1 MLRALI
7 VVLSVFSLRPTLA
20 RADAPKAE
28 PAPCKKVFVGKGLD
42 RHAVCKIDQPI
53 VVHEN
58 AKPNVI
64 VVHHDDPRKA
74 TGRPQSG
81 DRLAG
86 LSHQLK

>member
-7 VVLSVFSLRPTLA
+7 VVLTLSSTIA

-28 PAPCKKVFVGKGLD
+28 PAPCKKVFVGKGLE